1 MANILWNQL
10 DKEKQEKYIKRLT
23 ALGVLSGLFKEL
35 DGKNGRKPYLH
46 YRNHEIS
53 FIDSF
58 KVQGITRKDSAFDA
72 IVRIG
77 DKAIGVGLKTWIHN
91 SDFSNQKVAEF
102 NKKSGELRKLF
113 DAGKKRDLVLRVA
126 ELRNNRIDDDKR
138 IYETELDIYHFITR
152 DDNCFYIIESNYEKI
167 DINKIK
173 NIKKSDTSI
182 SFNDGKNDYIF
193 NMSKSTLFKR
203 FDASENERILS
214 VKIDIHDDP
223 FYILE
228 NIFNS
233 EFELHN
239 HNLSTVS
246 SFDKENNLMT
256 LESHDNNTYLVDNES
271 AFNTS
276 FGSSQELTISSL
288 VNESDNFII
297 LPLYNDKTYLVN
309 KKSVFNASLASSK
322 TKGSNI
328 PRPAYEAYAHI
339 PKYIHQLFPNF
350 FGFDALDRESRSNSH
365 FNLHLPNGSMIT
377 AKITQDD
384 GKSLQTNPQSI
395 LGKWLLFSIFGLKE
409 YEMLT
414 RDILDEK
421 EIDSIK
427 ITKIDN
433 NNFKVDIC
441 SYLDYEKWKFEHK
454 EEIFKLKKDNKITK
468 IPVFRPELIREDYED
483 EDEN

>member
-246 SFDKENNLMT
+246 SFDKENNPMT
-256 LESHDNNTYLVDNES
+256 LESHD
-271 AFNTS
+271 
-276 FGSSQELTISSL
+276 
-288 VNESDNFII
+288 
-297 LPLYNDKTYLVN
+297 DKTYLVN

-454 EEIFKLKKDNKITK
+454 EEIFKLKRDNKITK

>member
-113 DAGKKRDLVLRVA
+113 EAGEDVDLVHRIA

-138 IYETELDIYHFITR
+138 LYETDLDIYHFITR

-233 EFELHN
+233 EPSSNEKDCSVMPPLH
-239 HNLSTVS
+239 
-246 SFDKENNLMT
+246 D
-256 LESHDNNTYLVDNES
+256 DNTYLVDEKS
-271 AFNTS
+271 TFDTS
-276 FGSSQELTISSL
+276 LYLKIPQNLPLTPSFDK
-288 VNESDNFII
+288 SDNSIM
-297 LPLYNDKTYLVN
+297 LPLYNDDTYDVN
-309 KKSVFNASLASSK
+309 EKSAFNASLASPK
-322 TKGSNI
+322 TKGSNN

-377 AKITQDD
+377 AKITQDN

-433 NNFKVDIC
+433 NNFRVDVC

-454 EEIFKLKKDNKITK
+454 EEIFKLKRDNKIKK
-468 IPVFRPELIREDYED
+468 IPVLRPELIREDYED
-483 EDEN
+483 EY